1 MGALLNGAREME
13 KTNMAR
19 FQEAMQNTASG
30 ASAYTQQS
38 PQFIPVP
45 VPQSQAKEAK
55 PDVVEELMKK
65 MFMRKVM
72 AKFFGAENEDEDD
85 DDKFA
90 EMLFFSK
97 QKNRNRFKR
106 QSDLYELGDRLSG
119 KLMEQKEETMEKM
132 GNWTCV
138 LREL

>member
-1 MGALLNGAREME
+1 
-13 KTNMAR
+13 
-19 FQEAMQNTASG
+19 
-30 ASAYTQQS
+30 
-38 PQFIPVP
+38 
-45 VPQSQAKEAK
+45 
-55 PDVVEELMKK
+55 
-65 MFMRKVM
+65 MRKVM
-72 AKFFGAENEDEDD
+72 AKFFGAENEDDEEDNDSDFFGVDD
-85 DDKFA
+85 DEKFA

-138 LREL
+138 LQNLKMVDKNMELDLEAMLDNIKEM

>member
-1 MGALLNGAREME
+1 MSL
-13 KTNMAR
+13 
-19 FQEAMQNTASG
+19 
-30 ASAYTQQS
+30 
-38 PQFIPVP
+38 FIPVP

-85 DDKFA
+85 DDKDDFFGVDDDEKFA

-97 QKNRNRFKR
+97 QKNRNRFVSKR
-106 QSDLYELGDRLSG
+106 IIVPLAKQ
-119 KLMEQKEETMEKM
+119 
-132 GNWTCV
+132 
-138 LREL
+138 

>member
-1 MGALLNGAREME
+1 M
-13 KTNMAR
+13 KT
-19 FQEAMQNTASG
+19 MQNTAAGVST
-30 ASAYTQQS
+30 YQQPS

-45 VPQSQAKEAK
+45 VPQEKEAK

-85 DDKFA
+85 DDKDDFFGVDDDEKFA

-106 QSDLYELGDRLSG
+106 QSDLYELGDRL
-119 KLMEQKEETMEKM
+119 
-132 GNWTCV
+132 
-138 LREL
+138 

>member
-1 MGALLNGAREME
+1 M
-13 KTNMAR
+13 KT
-19 FQEAMQNTASG
+19 MQNTASG

-72 AKFFGAENEDEDD
+72 AKFFGAENEGVDD
-85 DDKFA
+85 DEKFA

-138 LREL
+138 LR

>member
-1 MGALLNGAREME
+1 M
-13 KTNMAR
+13 KT
-19 FQEAMQNTASG
+19 MQNTASG

-55 PDVVEELMKK
+55 PDVVEELMRK

-72 AKFFGAENEDEDD
+72 AKFFGDE
-85 DDKFA
+85 KFA

-106 QSDLYELGDRLSG
+106 QSDLYELGDRLS
-119 KLMEQKEETMEKM
+119 
-132 GNWTCV
+132 
-138 LREL
+138 